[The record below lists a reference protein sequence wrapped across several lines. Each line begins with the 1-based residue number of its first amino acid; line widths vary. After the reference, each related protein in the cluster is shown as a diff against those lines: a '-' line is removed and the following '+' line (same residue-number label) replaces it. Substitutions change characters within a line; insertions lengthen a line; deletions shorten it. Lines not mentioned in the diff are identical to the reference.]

1 MRYFAK
7 FVTLCAFFTICTIL
21 FCSSAFAQEK
31 TDHLAT
37 EILTKKNFKGTALYG
52 FMNGGSD
59 LYYEYGFKEL
69 DVTQL
74 NATFIFNGAL
84 VTEKYTVEIYKMETP
99 QGAFGLYS
107 THVHKFLKR
116 DQYGFFDC
124 MTNYQLQS
132 CVAAEYISIVF
143 DNSTAQ
149 AREGADLLY
158 KNYLNQLQEPIKFAV
173 PEIVTA
179 KLGESLSGRLK
190 LVQGQ
195 IALNNSAQDLYPLFE
210 GFTTF
215 NVWFTN
221 EFEGEELFYKAVI
234 QFPTADDAQKFAKK
248 NAGSK
253 ISDDFAPAV
262 IQVLSD
268 TELLLCLQ

>member
-1 MRYFAK
+1 MK
-7 FVTLCAFFTICTIL
+7 HLTQIITLCTFFTVCTL
-21 FCSSAFAQEK
+21 SFCSSAFAQEK
-31 TDHLAT
+31 TDSLAT
-37 EILTKKNFKGTALYG
+37 ETLTRKNFKGTALYG

-69 DVTQL
+69 DVTEL
-74 NATFIFNGAL
+74 NATFAFNGTP

-107 THVHKFLKR
+107 THVHKFLDR
-116 DQYGFFDC
+116 DQFGLFNC
-124 MTNYQLQS
+124 ITNYQLQS
-132 CVAAEYISIVF
+132 CIAAEYISIVF
-143 DNSTAQ
+143 ENPTAQ
-149 AREGADLLY
+149 AREGALLLY
-158 KNYLNQLQEPIKFAV
+158 KNYLSRLQNPMKFTV

-190 LVQGQ
+190 LIQGQ

-215 NVWFTN
+215 NVWFTDD
-221 EFEGEELFYKAVI
+221 FEGEKIAYKAVI
-234 QFPTADDAQKFAKK
+234 QFPTADDAQRFAKK

-268 TELLLCLQ
+268 TELLLCL